1 METYNKHTVTLTN
14 TTKCDQYTQQV
25 WDNNWRCKNTKVRNR
40 CDSQTQVWD
49 NNWRCKNTKP
59 IVLPHPNATNKHN
72 NKKKINNNKHN
83 NKKPKLERK
92 K

>member
-40 CDSQTQVWD
+40 CEGPRWAWD
-49 NNWRCKNTKP
+49 NN
-59 IVLPHPNATNKHN
+59 
-72 NKKKINNNKHN
+72 
-83 NKKPKLERK
+83 
-92 K
+92 